1 MNETLTNRQIAFIL
15 FGATVGYG
23 VISLPKNL
31 GEKAGTGGWIVI
43 LIATSI
49 IIIFGYIFTYLG
61 NTFRNKTIVEYMP
74 LLTGKFI
81 SHLLLIIIIIYE
93 IVAYSLVTRL
103 TSETI
108 KLTALLNTPV
118 WALAVFIL
126 MVAFFSLTKKS
137 IRTLARVS
145 EIFGMII
152 IISGIAIFI
161 AVFTQGD
168 ITNIKPI
175 FEFSDIDYIG
185 ALSTIA
191 FSLVGIDILA
201 VIPMNTKNKKLFKY
215 ILFILLV
222 IALMYILIFESCLS
236 VMGIDSIVHYD
247 EALFATIRKIEIQ
260 AFQFLKRLDGIFIIA
275 WLFAIYLTILLEAYV
290 AIYLISKLVK
300 GQKKNIIL
308 LIVFFLSLI
317 ICLTPPNIKMTKAM
331 LQYVGYLGV
340 FVNVIIPLFLF
351 ILMLIKKHKK
361 ELTFITDIN

>member
-1 MNETLTNRQIAFIL
+1 LNETLTNRQIAFIL

-49 IIIFGYIFTYLG
+49 IIVFGYIFTYLG
-61 NTFRNKTIVEYMP
+61 HTFRNKTIVEYMP
-74 LLTGKFI
+74 LITGNFI

-108 KLTALLNTPV
+108 KLTTLLNTPV

-126 MVAFFSLTKKS
+126 MVAFFSLTKS

-145 EIFGMII
+145 EIFGMMI

-168 ITNIKPI
+168 LTNIKPI

-247 EALFATIRKIEIQ
+247 EALFATIRRIEIQ
-260 AFQFLKRLDGIFIIA
+260 ALQFLKRLDGIFIIA

-300 GQKKNIIL
+300 GHKKNIIL

-340 FVNVIIPLFLF
+340 FINVIIPLFLF
-351 ILMLIKKHKK
+351 ILVLIKKHKK
-361 ELTFITDIN
+361 SLHS